1 MSPELDDIDE
11 LLSVAPHADSRRQET
26 HVDKHGRDDL
36 ADEWFDV
43 GPREHRIPSATV
55 RTQER
60 RRQRPMVLFVCLTP
74 CRSAAARGRRLQRR
88 VRWPTEPCNELAAAF
103 ERTVTIQTLGL
114 SDFTILVDKCF
125 LVPQSS
131 NIANRQR
138 VRLAIDGNEPYEVVI
153 EVTDSQGLS
162 QIIQA
167 PRAFNDA

>member
-1 MSPELDDIDE
+1 
-11 LLSVAPHADSRRQET
+11 
-26 HVDKHGRDDL
+26 
-36 ADEWFDV
+36 
-43 GPREHRIPSATV
+43 
-55 RTQER
+55 
-60 RRQRPMVLFVCLTP
+60 
-74 CRSAAARGRRLQRR
+74 